1 MKTTASSKTP
11 SKRRVTKAEVSL
23 PRSGVLRFQ
32 IGLILAMLISYIALE
47 WVWPEV
53 PPRQAPPESLEE
65 APVFFVMEEPPKEMA
80 QAPRPKAPPRPKPIQ
95 VLPLEVQ
102 TPAANPPD
110 IVPPISLPRPFS
122 PAATPSGSDP
132 EPAVYHVLSV
142 QELPVF
148 PGCEETGPEE
158 RLACF
163 QRQLT
168 RHIRKNFRYPESA
181 VATGQQGRVMVEF
194 VIDPGGVVGQLRLR
208 GPALVLEAEAERII
222 SGLPRMLPA
231 RVQGIP
237 VAVRYTVPIQFVL
250 DQ

>member
-1 MKTTASSKTP
+1 MKTKATSKIP
-11 SKRRVTKAEVSL
+11 SKPGVTKAEVSL
-23 PRSGVLRFQ
+23 PRSGILRFQ
-32 IGLILAMLISYIALE
+32 IGLILAMLLSYIALE
-47 WVWPEV
+47 WVWPEA
-53 PPRQAPPESLEE
+53 PPRQAPPEPLEE
-65 APVFFVMEEPPKEMA
+65 APVFFVMEAPPEEV
-80 QAPRPKAPPRPKPIQ
+80 APASMPKAPPRPKPIQ

-110 IVPPISLPRPFS
+110 ITPPASLPQAFS
-122 PAATPSGSDP
+122 PAAPSTKPNP

-148 PGCEETGPEE
+148 PGCEDTGPEE

-208 GPALVLEAEAERII
+208 GPAPVLEAEAERII